1 VAKVAEQAIANAIL
15 KITNRVPGITRT
27 LLLYRLIQLLTLP
40 LAAVYFGFRLF
51 TNRNYRPHF
60 TERLGFLP
68 RCLKS
73 TKHDSIWLHAV
84 SLGEIASAAPLLSKL
99 HADQPQVEI
108 YVSTS
113 TVAGR
118 KAAERQLAFLANGIF
133 YAPLDYI
140 FCVRRVLRAIHPA
153 LVIVLETEIWPHLYA
168 EVKKTG
174 ASLAVVNARISNRTW
189 PRYQAAKGFFAPI
202 LALLDLVLAQ
212 SPEDSSRYLQ
222 LGVASERLAVVGN
235 LKYDAAANHKPSNLP
250 TFGSQHVWIAASTV
264 GPNERGSNRRHSID
278 EDDIVLD
285 AFCSLIN
292 EFTDLLLILAP
303 RQPVRFDKVAEKLQR
318 RNLSFLRRSQQKE
331 DPALH
336 LELPGVLL
344 LDTIGDLGR
353 AFSLAHVAFV
363 GGSIAPRG
371 GHNILEPAAAGVPI
385 IVGPHTQNFAPLVRD
400 FLAANALLRIEL
412 AEDLL
417 PAVGNLLK
425 LRNEANALGRR
436 GADLVKEQRGVSG
449 RVAAYLWPLYH
460 RHSPKARPNRIAH
473 GFLASLAFLWEY
485 GGVHKRRRSEVRVTS
500 QSPLSVP
507 VISVG
512 GITIGGSGKT
522 PFANFLANRLRDKG
536 YSPAI
541 LTRGYRRRSP
551 ARHLIFAPG
560 ATAPPALTG
569 DEAQI
574 FLRSG
579 AAAVGIGSNRY
590 QTAKIL
596 LHHHPATDVFLLD
609 DGFQHARLPRDLDI
623 VVIDGLDPF
632 GKDHVVPLGRLREP
646 LSALRRAQV
655 FIVTRAETDLRYEA
669 ICRRLQQYNP
679 HAPVFRTRLKVRG
692 WRDYRS
698 GQLLPSLPTRRVGA
712 FCGLGNPQNFW
723 NTLESLGLEV
733 VFRWAFEDHHSYK
746 PAELQRVTHHAR
758 VKKADILVTTEKD
771 RMNCPDHLASAIAP
785 LELAWLEIDLEIEE
799 ESAFMSF
806 LEERLRRHP
815 AAAGHRALYRDSASS
830 TSS

>member
-1 VAKVAEQAIANAIL
+1 M
-15 KITNRVPGITRT
+15 
-27 LLLYRLIQLLTLP
+27 
-40 LAAVYFGFRLF
+40 
-51 TNRNYRPHF
+51 
-60 TERLGFLP
+60 
-68 RCLKS
+68 
-73 TKHDSIWLHAV
+73 HAV
-84 SLGEIASAAPLLSKL
+84 SLGEIASAVPLLAKL
-99 HADQPQVEI
+99 HADQPEVEI
-108 YVSTS
+108 FVSTS

-118 KAAERQLAFLANGIF
+118 KAAERQLGSLANGIF
-133 YAPLDYI
+133 YAPFDYI

-189 PRYQAAKGFFAPI
+189 PRYQAAKGFFAPV
-202 LALLDLVLAQ
+202 LALVDLVLAQ

-222 LGVASERLAVVGN
+222 LGVASERLAVAGN
-235 LKYDAAANHKPSNLP
+235 LKYDAAANSKPSNLP
-250 TFGSQHVWIAASTV
+250 IFGSQHVWIAASTV

-285 AFCSLIN
+285 TFCSLAD
-292 EFTDLLLILAP
+292 EFPDLLLILAP
-303 RQPVRFDKVAEKLQR
+303 RQPTRFDKVADKLER
-318 RNLSFLRRSQQKE
+318 RNLSFLRRSQLKE
-331 DPALH
+331 DPALK
-336 LELPGVLL
+336 LKLPGILL
-344 LDTIGDLGR
+344 LDTIGELGR
-353 AFSLAHVAFV
+353 AFSLAQVAFV

-412 AEDLL
+412 ADELL
-417 PAVGNLLK
+417 PAVRKLLK
-425 LRNEANALGRR
+425 LRNEATALGRR
-436 GADLVKEQRGVSG
+436 GADLVKHQRGVSG

-460 RHSPKARPNRIAH
+460 GHSPKARPNRIAH
-473 GFLASLAFLWEY
+473 GFLAPLAFLWEH
-485 GGVHKRRRSEVRVTS
+485 GGVHKRRRSEVWVTS
-500 QSPLSVP
+500 QTPLSVP

-512 GITIGGSGKT
+512 GITVGGSGKT
-522 PFANFLANRLRDKG
+522 PFANFLANRLREKG

-551 ARHLIFAPG
+551 ARHLIFPPG
-560 ATAPPALTG
+560 ATASPALTG

-579 AAAVGIGSNRY
+579 AAAVGIGSDRY

-596 LHHHPATDVFLLD
+596 LDYHPGTDVLLLD

-646 LSALRRAQV
+646 LSALRRAHV
-655 FIVTRAETDLRYEA
+655 FVVTRAETDLRYEA
-669 ICRRLQQYNP
+669 ICRRLHEYNP
-679 HAPVFRTRLKVRG
+679 QVPVFRTRLKARG

-698 GQLLPSLPTRRVGA
+698 GQFLATLPTRRVGA
-712 FCGLGNPQNFW
+712 FCGLGNPQSFW
-723 NTLESLGLEV
+723 NTLGSLGLEV
-733 VFRWAFEDHHSYK
+733 VFRWAFDDHHPYR
-746 PAELQRVTHHAR
+746 PTELQRVAHHAR
-758 VKKADILVTTEKD
+758 MKKAEILVTTEKD

-785 LELAWLEIDLEIEE
+785 LDLAWLEIDLEMED

-806 LEERLRRHP
+806 LEDKLHRPEVE
-815 AAAGHRALYRDSASS
+815 AARQAGEARTRVQLE
-830 TSS
+830 